1 MMRSVD
7 EERRDGGFDIEKDV
21 DLVDT
26 KKAEPPPSDLVREP
40 LFTRTNVF
48 LFVMHIGMW
57 TTWTLLIK
65 SAKDETGAYP
75 FDIVTVVLMMEL
87 YKIILTMSF
96 HCYMAGTT
104 DVVGQAQAI
113 AGEWRAGIWF
123 AVPAF
128 IYTLYNWLLYLN
140 LVYFDPV
147 SYRVLINMRI
157 LFSGLLVTF
166 CFGKRL
172 GTVKWLALVL
182 LAFGC
187 AVNQIGDNF
196 ELKTDFFYLCTITIQ
211 ALASSGAGAFNEWLL
226 KKDIKMGINQKNLY
240 LYFFSL
246 CFNLTL
252 ILLNRP
258 HILFSTTLFF
268 AGWSR
273 LTVVLV
279 VLGAFCGFTT
289 ALFLRYL
296 NIILKEYAHGGEM
309 FATAFASRLLFHV
322 PLSAVTFVSI
332 FITAASVIM
341 YGTAKEPE
349 RPGGDGSGRR

>member
-7 EERRDGGFDIEKDV
+7 EHRDV
-21 DLVDT
+21 DLEKEDRDLIDLKPRSVP
-26 KKAEPPPSDLVREP
+26 APELVREP
-40 LFTRTNVF
+40 LFTRLNVL
-48 LFVMHIGMW
+48 LFVMHVGMW
-57 TTWTLLIK
+57 TTWTILIR
-65 SAKDETGAYP
+65 SAKDSTGAYP

-87 YKIILTMSF
+87 FKIVLTMTF

-104 DVVGQAQAI
+104 DVVGQIQSFAS
-113 AGEWRAGIWF
+113 EWRAGVWF

-147 SYRVLINMRI
+147 SYRVLINMRVI
-157 LFSGLLVTF
+157 FSGLFVTF

-172 GTVKWLALVL
+172 GPVKWFALVL
-182 LAFGC
+182 LALGC
-187 AVNQIGDNF
+187 AVNQLGENF
-196 ELKTDFFYLCTITIQ
+196 ELKTDIFYLCTITIQ

-226 KKDIKMGINQKNLY
+226 KRDIKMGINQKNIY

-246 CFNLTL
+246 CFNFTL

-258 HILFSTTLFF
+258 QILSSTELFF
-268 AGWSR
+268 NGWTHA
-273 LTVVLV
+273 TVVLV
-279 VLGAFCGFTT
+279 ILGAFCGFTT

-309 FATAFASRLLFHV
+309 FATAFASRMLFDV
-322 PLSAVTFVSI
+322 PLTPQTFISI
-332 FITAASVIM
+332 FVTAVSVVI

-349 RPGGDGSGRR
+349 QPEAAANRDRRT